1 MEYQFK
7 EAQAMLNKV
16 LIQNYRLEHPEKI
29 TYIDKIILWS
39 LVKIGKD
46 FSLEE
51 DTRGIMVHDSK
62 NTEKT
67 YFFKNP
73 DINMD

>member
-1 MEYQFK
+1 MEYQFL
-7 EAQAMLNKV
+7 EAQTMLNKV
-16 LIQNYRLEHPEKI
+16 IVNNYQLRHPEKI

-39 LVKIGKD
+39 LVFIGKD

-51 DTRGIMVHDSK
+51 DERGITIQDLR
-62 NTEKT
+62 NREKT

>member
-1 MEYQFK
+1 MEYQFL
-7 EAQAMLNKV
+7 EAQTMLNKV
-16 LIQNYRLEHPEKI
+16 IVNNYQLHHPEKI

-39 LVKIGKD
+39 LVFIGKD

-51 DTRGIMVHDSK
+51 DERGITIQDLR
-62 NTEKT
+62 NREKT